1 MLFLLH
7 KKAGEFLENHHLGP
21 YFGLIET
28 KPRGEDPFDRRFFFK
43 ASGFLDK
50 LLIWKI

>member
-1 MLFLLH
+1 MNRFVQS
-7 KKAGEFLENHHLGP
+7 

-50 LLIWKI
+50 LLLWKI